1 MIAERIRQA
10 RLAADLTQEQLAD
23 QLGMTKQ
30 VISKYENG
38 KSEPNASA
46 IMKLAQALG
55 QEPGYFLRQP
65 QTTVDWLGYR
75 SKVNLGAKARE
86 GIQYRAE
93 TYVEQYMSLAE
104 KLAMEHIETLPTNQ
118 AVRTVDEAENLA
130 ASVRQAWSLDH
141 LPIDDITRLVEMKGG
156 IVFGEQSEP
165 DTRFDGLSGWI
176 SGQRPVVVLNLSMP
190 TDRRRFSLAHELA
203 HLLMDEASNA
213 HKDVE
218 KFANRFA
225 GAFIVSREAAHQELG
240 FRRNAL
246 SLNELMIL
254 KRKYGLSIAGWVY
267 RARDLD
273 IINAATAA
281 RLWQQLGELG
291 WRRQEPIELEAEEA
305 PTRLRQMVL
314 RAHAEG
320 IISRTQAETL
330 CPGCLPPAENVIL
343 SPREIMRLPF
353 EERQRLLAAAVE
365 ASQDEDFDRL
375 EAFGEA
381 DFVE

>member
-23 QLGMTKQ
+23 KVGMTKQ

-38 KSEPNASA
+38 KSEPNASV
-46 IMKLAQALG
+46 IMKLAQALR

-75 SKVNLGAKARE
+75 SRANLGVKARE

-93 TYVEQYMSLAE
+93 TYVEQYVSLAE
-104 KLAMEHIETLPTNQ
+104 KLAMEHLETLPRDQ
-118 AVRTVDEAENLA
+118 AVRTVDEAERLA
-130 ASVRQAWSLDH
+130 ALVRQAWSLDH
-141 LPIDDITRLVEMKGG
+141 VPIDDITRLVEMKGG
-156 IVFGEQSEP
+156 IVFGEQREP

-176 SGQRPVVVLNLSMP
+176 NGERPVVVLNLSMP

-203 HLLMDEASNA
+203 HLLMDETSNT

-225 GAFIVSREAAHQELG
+225 GAFIVSKEAAHQELG
-240 FRRNAL
+240 LRRNVL
-246 SLNELMIL
+246 NLNELMIL

-273 IINAATAA
+273 IISAATAA
-281 RLWQQLGELG
+281 RLWQELGELG
-291 WRRQEPIELEAEEA
+291 WRRQEPVELEAEEA

-320 IISRTQAETL
+320 IISRTQAEKL
-330 CPGCLPPAENVIL
+330 CPGCLPPIENEIL

-353 EERQRLLAAAVE
+353 EERQRLLAESVKAA
-365 ASQDEDFDRL
+365 QDEDFELL

>member
-10 RLAADLTQEQLAD
+10 RLAAGFTQEQLAD
-23 QLGMTKQ
+23 KMGMTKQ

-38 KSEPNASA
+38 KSEPSASV
-46 IMKLAQALG
+46 IMKLAKALG

-75 SKVNLGAKARE
+75 SRASMGVKVRE

-93 TYVEQYMSLAE
+93 TYVEQYVSLAE
-104 KLAMEHIETLPTNQ
+104 KLAMAHIEMLPKNQ
-118 AVRTVDEAENLA
+118 SVQTIDEAEQLA
-130 ASVRQAWSLDH
+130 TSVRQAWSLDH
-141 LPIDDITRLVEMKGG
+141 VPLDDITRLVEMKGG
-156 IVFGEQSEP
+156 IVFGEPSEP

-176 SGQRPVVVLNLSMP
+176 HGERPVVVLNLSMP

-203 HLLMDEASNA
+203 HLLMDDTSNK
-213 HKDVE
+213 HENVE
-218 KFANRFA
+218 MFANRFA
-225 GAFIVSREAAHQELG
+225 GAFIVSKEAAHQELG
-240 FRRNAL
+240 SRRNML

-254 KRKYGLSIAGWVY
+254 KRKYGLSIAGWIY

-273 IINAATAA
+273 IINEATAK

-291 WRRQEPIELEAEEA
+291 WRKQEPVELEAEEA

-314 RAHAEG
+314 RAYAEG
-320 IISRTQAETL
+320 IISRTQGEKL
-330 CPGCLPPAENVIL
+330 CPGCLPLVKNEVL

-353 EERQRLLAAAVE
+353 EERQRRLAESVKAA
-365 ASQDEDFDRL
+365 QNEDFELL

>member
-10 RLAADLTQEQLAD
+10 RLAAGFTQEQLAD
-23 QLGMTKQ
+23 TVGMTKQ
-30 VISKYENG
+30 VISKYEND
-38 KSEPNASA
+38 KSEPNASV
-46 IMKLAQALG
+46 IIKLARALN

-65 QTTVDWLGYR
+65 QTRVDWMGYR
-75 SKVNLGAKARE
+75 SRANLGVKARE

-93 TYVEQYMSLAE
+93 TYVEQYVSLAE
-104 KLAMEHIETLPTNQ
+104 KLAMEHVETLPRGQT
-118 AVRTVDEAENLA
+118 VRTVDEAEVLA

-141 LPIDDITRLVEMKGG
+141 VPIDDITRLVEMKGG
-156 IVFGEQSEP
+156 IVFGEQSDP

-176 SGQRPVVVLNLSMP
+176 NGKRPVVVLNLSMP

-203 HLLMDEASNA
+203 HLLMDDASNT

-225 GAFIVSREAAHQELG
+225 GAFIVSKEAAHQELG
-240 FRRNAL
+240 FRRNV
-246 SLNELMIL
+246 LNLDELMIL

-273 IINAATAA
+273 IISGMTAT
-281 RLWQQLGELG
+281 RLWQELGELG

-320 IISRTQAETL
+320 IISRTQAEKL
-330 CPGCLPPAENVIL
+330 CPGCLSPVENEIL

-353 EERQRLLAAAVE
+353 EERQRLLTESVKALAL
-365 ASQDEDFDRL
+365 L
-375 EAFGEA
+375 EW
-381 DFVE
+381 

>member
-23 QLGMTKQ
+23 KVGMTKQ

-38 KSEPNASA
+38 KSEPNASV
-46 IMKLAQALG
+46 IMKLAQALS

-75 SKVNLGAKARE
+75 SRANLGVKARE

-93 TYVEQYMSLAE
+93 TYVEQYISLAE
-104 KLAMEHIETLPTNQ
+104 KLAMEHIETLPKNQ
-118 AVRTVDEAENLA
+118 AVRTVDEAERLA

-141 LPIDDITRLVEMKGG
+141 VPIDDITRLVEMKGG
-156 IVFGEQSEP
+156 IVFGEQSEA
-165 DTRFDGLSGWI
+165 DARFDGLSGWI
-176 SGQRPVVVLNLSMP
+176 SGKRPVVVLNLSMP

-203 HLLMDEASNA
+203 HLLMDKASGE

-225 GAFIVSREAAHQELG
+225 GAFIVSKEAAHQELG
-240 FRRNAL
+240 FRRNVL

-273 IINAATAA
+273 IISAATAT
-281 RLWQQLGELG
+281 RLWQELGELG
-291 WRRQEPIELEAEEA
+291 WRRQEPVELEAEEV

-320 IISRTQAETL
+320 IISRTQAEKL
-330 CPGCLPPAENVIL
+330 CPGCLPPVENEIL

-353 EERQRLLAAAVE
+353 EERQRLLTESVKAA
-365 ASQDEDFDRL
+365 QDEDFEIL

>member
-10 RLAADLTQEQLAD
+10 RLAAGFTQEQLAD
-23 QLGMTKQ
+23 ALEMTKQ

-38 KSEPNASA
+38 KSEPTASV
-46 IMKLAQALG
+46 IMKLAKALG
-55 QEPGYFLRQP
+55 QEPTYFLQQP

-75 SKVNLGAKARE
+75 SRASLGVKARE
-86 GIQYRAE
+86 GIQYRAGA
-93 TYVEQYMSLAE
+93 YVEQYVSLAE
-104 KLAMEHIETLPTNQ
+104 KLAMEHIETLPRGST
-118 AVRTVDEAENLA
+118 VRTVDDAEALA
-130 ASVRQAWSLDH
+130 ASVREAWSLDH
-141 LPIDDITRLVEMKGG
+141 VPIDDITRLVEMKGG
-156 IVFGEQSEP
+156 IVFGEQSDP

-176 SGQRPVVVLNLSMP
+176 SAKRPVVVLNLAMP

-213 HKDVE
+213 HDDVE
-218 KFANRFA
+218 MFANRFA
-225 GAFIVSREAAHQELG
+225 GAFIVSKEAAHQELG
-240 FRRNAL
+240 VRRRVL
-246 SLNELMIL
+246 DLNELMIL

-273 IINAATAA
+273 IINETTAK
-281 RLWQQLGELG
+281 RLRIELSELG
-291 WRRQEPIELEAEEA
+291 WRKQEPVELEAEEA

-320 IISRTQAETL
+320 IISRTQAEKL
-330 CPGCLPPAENVIL
+330 CPGCLPPVESKGL

-353 EERQRLLAAAVE
+353 EERQRLLAESVE
-365 ASQDEDFDRL
+365 AAQDEEFEIL
-375 EAFGEA
+375 EAFGEE

>member
-10 RLAADLTQEQLAD
+10 RLAADLTQGQLAD
-23 QLGMTKQ
+23 KMGMTKQ

-38 KSEPNASA
+38 RSEPSSSV
-46 IMKLAQALG
+46 IVKLAQALS

-65 QTTVDWLGYR
+65 QTTIDWLGYR
-75 SKVNLGAKARE
+75 SKANLGAKTRE

-93 TYVEQYMSLAE
+93 TYVEQYVSLAE
-104 KLAMEHIETLPTNQ
+104 KLAMEQIETLPMNQ
-118 AVRTVDEAENLA
+118 VVRTVDAAEKLA

-156 IVFGEQSEP
+156 IVFGEQGEP

-176 SGQRPVVVLNLSMP
+176 NGERPVIVLNLSMP

-203 HLLMDEASNA
+203 HLLMDQASNT
-213 HKDVE
+213 HEDVE

-225 GAFIVSREAAHQELG
+225 GAFIVSKEAAHQELG
-240 FRRNAL
+240 FRRNVL
-246 SLNELMIL
+246 SLDELMIL

-273 IINAATAA
+273 IISAVTAA
-281 RLWQQLGELG
+281 RLWQALGERG
-291 WRRQEPIELEAEEA
+291 WRKQEPVELKAEEA

-314 RAHAEG
+314 RAYAEG
-320 IISRTQAETL
+320 IISRTQAEKL
-330 CPGCLPPAENVIL
+330 CPGCLPPVENKIL

-353 EERQRLLAAAVE
+353 DERQHLLAQSVKVA
-365 ASQDEDFDRL
+365 QDEDFEIL

>member
-10 RLAADLTQEQLAD
+10 RLAAGFTQEQLAD
-23 QLGMTKQ
+23 TVGMTKQ

-46 IMKLAQALG
+46 IMKLARALH
-55 QEPGYFLRQP
+55 QEPSYFLSQS
-65 QTTVDWLGYR
+65 QTKVDWIGYR
-75 SKVNLGAKARE
+75 SRANLGVKARE

-93 TYVEQYMSLAE
+93 TYVEQYVSLAE
-104 KLAMEHIETLPTNQ
+104 KLAMEHIETLPREQT
-118 AVRTVDEAENLA
+118 VRTVDDAEMLA
-130 ASVRQAWSLDH
+130 ASVRQAWGLNH
-141 LPIDDITRLVEMKGG
+141 VPIDDLTRLVEMKGG
-156 IVFGEQSEP
+156 IVFGEQSDP

-176 SGQRPVVVLNLSMP
+176 SGKRPVVVLNLSMP

-203 HLLMDEASNA
+203 HLLMDDESNT
-213 HKDVE
+213 HKEVE

-225 GAFIVSREAAHQELG
+225 GAFIVSKEAAYQELG
-240 FRRNAL
+240 YRRNVL
-246 SLNELMIL
+246 NLNELKIL
-254 KRKYGLSIAGWVY
+254 KHKYGLSIAGWVY
-267 RARDLD
+267 RARDLG
-273 IINAATAA
+273 IISAMTATL
-281 RLWQQLGELG
+281 LWQELGELG
-291 WRRQEPIELEAEEA
+291 WRKQEQIELEAEEA

-320 IISRTQAETL
+320 IISRTQAEKL
-330 CPGCLPPAENVIL
+330 CPGCLPPVENKSL

-353 EERQRLLAAAVE
+353 QERQRLLAESVKAA
-365 ASQDEDFDRL
+365 QDEDFEIL

>member
-10 RLAADLTQEQLAD
+10 RLAAGFTQEQLAD
-23 QLGMTKQ
+23 TVGMTKQ
-30 VISKYENG
+30 VISKYEND
-38 KSEPNASA
+38 KSEPNASV
-46 IMKLAQALG
+46 IMKLARALN
-55 QEPGYFLRQP
+55 QEPGYFLSQP
-65 QTTVDWLGYR
+65 QTKVDWMGYR
-75 SKVNLGAKARE
+75 SRANLGVKARE

-93 TYVEQYMSLAE
+93 TYVEQYVSLAE
-104 KLAMEHIETLPTNQ
+104 KLAMEHVETLPRGQT
-118 AVRTVDEAENLA
+118 VRTVDEAEMLA

-141 LPIDDITRLVEMKGG
+141 VPIDDITRLVEMKGG
-156 IVFGEQSEP
+156 IVFGEQSDP

-176 SGQRPVVVLNLSMP
+176 SGKRPIVVLNLSMP

-203 HLLMDEASNA
+203 HLLMDDASNT

-225 GAFIVSREAAHQELG
+225 GAFIVSKEAAHQELG
-240 FRRNAL
+240 FRRNVL
-246 SLNELMIL
+246 NLNELMIL

-273 IINAATAA
+273 IISAMTATL
-281 RLWQQLGELG
+281 LWQELGELG

-320 IISRTQAETL
+320 IISRTQAEKL
-330 CPGCLPPAENVIL
+330 CPGCLPPVENEIL

-353 EERQRLLAAAVE
+353 EERQRLLTESVKAA
-365 ASQDEDFDRL
+365 QDEDFEIL

>member
-23 QLGMTKQ
+23 KVGMTKQ

-38 KSEPNASA
+38 KSEPNASV
-46 IMKLAQALG
+46 IMKLAQALN

-75 SKVNLGAKARE
+75 SRANLGVKTRE

-93 TYVEQYMSLAE
+93 TYVEQYISLAE
-104 KLAMEHIETLPTNQ
+104 KLAMEHIETLPKNQ
-118 AVRTVDEAENLA
+118 AVRTVDEAERLA

-141 LPIDDITRLVEMKGG
+141 VPIDDITRLVEMKGG

-176 SGQRPVVVLNLSMP
+176 SGKRPVVVLNLSMP

-203 HLLMDEASNA
+203 HLLMDKASNE

-225 GAFIVSREAAHQELG
+225 GAFIVSKEAAHQELG
-240 FRRNAL
+240 FRRNVL

-273 IINAATAA
+273 IISAATAT
-281 RLWQQLGELG
+281 RLWQELGELG
-291 WRRQEPIELEAEEA
+291 WRRQEPVELEAEEV

-320 IISRTQAETL
+320 IISRTQTEKL
-330 CPGCLPPAENVIL
+330 CPGCLPPVENEIL

-353 EERQRLLAAAVE
+353 EERQRLLTESVKAA
-365 ASQDEDFDRL
+365 QDEDFEIL

>member
-10 RLAADLTQEQLAD
+10 RLGAGFTQEQLAD
-23 QLGMTKQ
+23 TVGMTKQ

-38 KSEPNASA
+38 KSEPTASV
-46 IMKLAQALG
+46 IMKLAKALG
-55 QEPGYFLRQP
+55 QEPGYFLQQP

-75 SKVNLGAKARE
+75 SRASLGVKARE

-93 TYVEQYMSLAE
+93 AYVEQYVSLAE
-104 KLAMEHIETLPTNQ
+104 KLAMEHIETLPRGR
-118 AVRTVDEAENLA
+118 AVQTVDDAEALA
-130 ASVRQAWSLDH
+130 ASVREAWSLDH
-141 LPIDDITRLVEMKGG
+141 VPIDDITRLAEMKGG
-156 IVFGEQSEP
+156 IVFGEQSDP

-176 SGQRPVVVLNLSMP
+176 SAKRPVVVLNLAMP

-213 HKDVE
+213 HQDVE

-225 GAFIVSREAAHQELG
+225 GAFIVSKEAAHQELG
-240 FRRNAL
+240 FQRRAL
-246 SLNELMIL
+246 DLNELMIL

-273 IINAATAA
+273 IINETTAK
-281 RLWQQLGELG
+281 RLWQELGELG
-291 WRRQEPIELEAEEA
+291 WRKQEPVKLEAEEA

-320 IISRTQAETL
+320 IISRTQAEKL
-330 CPGCLPPAENVIL
+330 CPGCLPSVESKGL

-353 EERQRLLAAAVE
+353 EERQRLLAASVE
-365 ASQDEDFDRL
+365 AAQDEDFEIL
-375 EAFGEA
+375 EAFGEE